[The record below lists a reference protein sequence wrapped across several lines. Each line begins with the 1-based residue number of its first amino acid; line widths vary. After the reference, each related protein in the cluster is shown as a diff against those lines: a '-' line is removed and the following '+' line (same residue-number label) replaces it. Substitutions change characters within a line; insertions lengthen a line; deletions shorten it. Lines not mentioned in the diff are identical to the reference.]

1 MAEVF
6 SLFELQEHLRRV
18 IALNFSGAVWL
29 DAEIAAHQVSK
40 GHHFLSLVEK
50 AADEGNILAQA
61 DAVIWESTFLQLKKQ
76 MGRTIEQLLSVGFA
90 VRLKARMDF
99 HERFGLKLIV
109 EAIDI
114 NYTIGKLALQREAT
128 IQKLRQEERLG
139 KNKLLSLAPVL
150 QRIAVLSSD
159 GAAGWHDFLSHLTS
173 NIYGYQYKIK
183 LFSVAVQGEKVSE
196 EVRRQLL
203 NIRSRLRHFDVVVV
217 IRGGGAKLDLAAF
230 DDLALCRAIADF
242 PLPILTGIG
251 HETDETISDLVA
263 YQRLKTPTAVADFLV
278 QHNCAFELNVAQH
291 LSYIGQMLQRK
302 LQEERLQVERLAQQ
316 LNFNVQQKMQQQHFV
331 LQQLAQLMPRL
342 LQQTIQQQKQQL
354 QHLEQIYELL
364 SVEATLKRGFAL
376 VKQGATTIGNAQSV
390 NKNQMLEIMFQDGII
405 QTQVL

>member
-6 SLFELQEHLRRV
+6 SLFQLQEHLRRV
-18 IALNFSGAVWL
+18 VALNFSSAVWL
-29 DAEIAAHQVSK
+29 DAEIAAYQVSK

-50 AADEGNILAQA
+50 AEEGTILAQA
-61 DAVIWESTFLQLKKQ
+61 DAVIWEGTFLQLKKQ
-76 MGRTIEQLLSVGFA
+76 MGKTITYLLRVGLA

-109 EAIDI
+109 EAIDV

-128 IQKLRQEERLG
+128 VQKLRQEQRLE
-139 KNKLLSLAPVL
+139 KNRALLLPPVL

-159 GAAGWHDFLSHLTS
+159 GAAGWQDFLSHLTS
-173 NIYGYQYKIK
+173 NVYDYQYQIK

-196 EVRRQLL
+196 EIRRQLL
-203 NIRSRLRHFDVVVV
+203 NIRSRLRHFDVVVI

-230 DDLALCRAIADF
+230 DDLELCRAIADF
-242 PLPILTGIG
+242 PLPIFTGIG
-251 HETDETISDLVA
+251 HETDETVSDLVA

-278 QHNCAFELNVAQH
+278 QHNYNFELNLVQH
-291 LSYIGQMLQRK
+291 FSYIAQVLQRK
-302 LQEERLQVERLAQQ
+302 LHEERLQVERLAQQ
-316 LNFNVQQKMQQQHFV
+316 LNFNVRQKMQQQHYT
-331 LQQLAQLMPRL
+331 LQQIAQALPRL
-342 LQQTIQQQKQQL
+342 LKQTIQRQKQQL
-354 QHLEQIYELL
+354 QHVEQMYELL

-376 VKQGATTIGNAQSV
+376 VTQGPVPIATAQSV
-390 NKNQMLEIMFQDGII
+390 DKNQVLEIMFQDGII